1 MSHRS
6 SVIDDDIS
14 VGGQNWTVKG
24 YTTAS
29 LYVQYDLK
37 GGFTD
42 GTSIR
47 LGARNIT
54 DARPPIDSGSFGYM
68 GSLDS
73 PNPRYWYASIRKD
86 F

>member
-1 MSHRS
+1 M
-6 SVIDDDIS
+6 
-14 VGGQNWTVKG
+14 
-24 YTTAS
+24 
-29 LYVQYDLK
+29 QYDLK